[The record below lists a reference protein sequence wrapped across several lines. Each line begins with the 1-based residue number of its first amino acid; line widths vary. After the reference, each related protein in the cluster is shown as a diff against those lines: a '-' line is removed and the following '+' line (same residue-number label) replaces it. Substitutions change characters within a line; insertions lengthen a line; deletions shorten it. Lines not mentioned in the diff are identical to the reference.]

1 MSTFPIES
9 LLLTVARITTKQGE
23 TVLTNAT
30 GFFFERGGRVFL
42 VTNRHVIVDEPTEHR
57 PDSVDLAL
65 HVSEG
70 NIAEIVSINIP
81 LFEDGKPI
89 WREATDNGGLID
101 VVAVALSPDQF
112 PETTVYRAFTS
123 DHLVEE
129 LDEVEVGTSL
139 LVVGFPLGFHDT
151 LHHLPVARQAVIA
164 SSFGMRF
171 QGTGCFLTD
180 ARTHRGISGAPVVA
194 RFSDRR
200 GRSSLPYLLLG
211 IHASRIDMTTRDQE
225 QDEALG
231 LNCAWYA
238 DVLNTLTQAP
248 PQDGP
253 APESPPVNAVSSAP
267 STTPTATAV
276 PPTPAPSKSSES
288 PAAT

>member
-9 LLLTVARITTKQGE
+9 LLLTVVRITTKQGE

-30 GFFFERGGRVFL
+30 GFFFERDGRVFL
-42 VTNRHVIVDEPTEHR
+42 VTNRHVIVDEPTEHH
-57 PDSVDLAL
+57 PDSLDLAL

-70 NIAEIVSINIP
+70 NIAEIVSVNIP
-81 LFEDGKPI
+81 LFEGGKPI
-89 WREATDNGGLID
+89 WREATDSGGLID
-101 VVAVALSPDQF
+101 VVAVALSPDQL

-231 LNCAWYA
+231 LNCAWYS
-238 DVLNTLTQAP
+238 DVLGTLTEDP
-248 PQDGP
+248 PQDIP
-253 APESPPVNAVSSAP
+253 SPEPSPEDTVSSAP
-267 STTPTATAV
+267 STTPAPIAASPV
-276 PPTPAPSKSSES
+276 PAPSKSSES
-288 PAAT
+288 PATT